1 MISEVPRVDGH
12 WFCPTENEST
22 NHVCDDEHHAAQDPL
37 GSMMFVITYMVGG
50 FIFGWAK
57 PVPINPGYFRD
68 HQRGMMVVG
77 IAGPAANF
85 FLAVLIALVLNS
97 LPGAGATSAQIWDG
111 PLLIR
116 VLFLAYQV
124 NIVLGI
130 FNLVPIP
137 PLDGSRIIGG
147 LLSPSAYRWWA
158 DLDRYGMLFI
168 LFIFI
173 VLQGPFFTLLRYAF
187 ALVSSILLSAYF

>member
-1 MISEVPRVDGH
+1 MGGILELVLLLPVLLVSMMAHEVSHGYVAYRLGD
-12 WFCPTENEST
+12 PTAKAHGRLTANPLK
-22 NHVCDDEHHAAQDPL
+22 HLDPL
-37 GSMMFVITYMVGG
+37 GSMMFVLTYMVGG

-77 IAGPAANF
+77 IDGPAANF
-85 FLAVLIALVLNS
+85 FLAMLFA
-97 LPGAGATSAQIWDG
+97 
-111 PLLIR
+111 R
-116 VLFLAYQV
+116 VFFLAYQV